1 MTLQEAQTLL
11 DMARQGMQIHCEV
24 ITWAL
29 TVTGDAVQSNWAAR
43 QDVLD
48 FVQALRQE
56 GLL

>member
-1 MTLQEAQTLL
+1 MTLQEASTLL
-11 DMARQGMQIHCEV
+11 DMARQGMAIPQEV

-29 TVTGDAVQSNWAAR
+29 TVTGDAAQTNWAAR
-43 QDVLD
+43 QDIAD